1 MAVSKSLFPGVCFVV
16 EPPTWGHISQPDKE
30 LPASGIRSMEAS
42 SKWPENDQEVPK
54 SAGCLGAAVYRACG
68 CKLQH
73 PGPSFAK
80 LTGRWAG
87 PISAPHACPRACPR
101 LPAASP
107 PPASRTF
114 SSCPPTT
121 PPPLKP
127 TRGNCVANS
136 IWSSID
142 KSDNCFWTAL
152 SDFSDQMTSKPAVIR
167 IPIQAGIPLCSADSI
182 IYPVR
187 PLAQGPAYPFP
198 ITQYALLSRTEHRS
212 GCHSL
217 MPSHASQMIV
227 GKCKLGT
234 ATGVPKQETR
244 STRPKA
250 AGARNL
256 GQRFHG
262 IPEILE

>member
-1 MAVSKSLFPGVCFVV
+1 MQIA
-16 EPPTWGHISQPDKE
+16 
-30 LPASGIRSMEAS
+30 
-42 SKWPENDQEVPK
+42 
-54 SAGCLGAAVYRACG
+54 
-68 CKLQH
+68 
-73 PGPSFAK
+73 
-80 LTGRWAG
+80 
-87 PISAPHACPRACPR
+87 
-101 LPAASP
+101 
-107 PPASRTF
+107 ASRTLF
-114 SSCPPTT
+114 CQTDRALGGSDQRPPRVPQGLSQTSSGIPPPGVPNFLQLSTHH